1 MMKEPYIAAI
11 GNACYDEY
19 YSADSWVENGEKLLI
34 RPMEK
39 QAGRHDPQRR
49 QRHGSLWRTHLPY

>member
-19 YSADSWVENGEKLLI
+19 YSADSWVEI
-34 RPMEK
+34 
-39 QAGRHDPQRR
+39 GRAHV
-49 QRHGSLWRTHLPY
+49 

>member
-19 YSADSWVENGEKLLI
+19 YSADSWVEKNC
-34 RPMEK
+34 
-39 QAGRHDPQRR
+39 
-49 QRHGSLWRTHLPY
+49 